1 MHIKLR
7 LFASLRETLGVSSDN
22 LTLPDSTRTAGDV
35 LHTLRARG
43 GAWAEA
49 LSDPSAFRIAVDQAI
64 GSLDSLVH
72 DGAELA
78 FFPPV
83 TGG

>member
-43 GAWAEA
+43 GTWAEA

>member
-1 MHIKLR
+1 MHITLR
-7 LFASLRETLGVSSDN
+7 LFASLRETLGVSSDK
-22 LTLPDSTRTAGDV
+22 LTLPDTTRTAGDV
-35 LHTLRARG
+35 LHALRARG

-49 LSDPSAFRIAVDQAI
+49 LSDAGAFRVAVDQTM
-64 GSLDSLVH
+64 GSLDSPVR

-78 FFPPV
+78 LFPPV